1 MDSLGF
7 GGGCHWCTESVF
19 LFLKGVDR
27 VRQGWISSEPPNDD
41 FSEAVLLDFDD
52 NIISTKTL
60 IHIHLTTHSATSNH
74 PMRAKYRSAIYYFS
88 KAQEEEIVAS
98 LAELQKEFDS
108 PLVTEVLPHAA
119 FKENEEQYRE
129 YYSKNRGNTFCDRY
143 IEPKKQLLQSRFNAY
158 LK

>member
-19 LFLKGVDR
+19 LFLKGVDN
-27 VRQGWISSEPPNDD
+27 VRQGWISSKSPYDD
-41 FSEAVLLDFDD
+41 FSEAVLIDFDAD
-52 NIISTKTL
+52 IISTKTL

-88 KAQEEEIVAS
+88 KTQKQEIVS
-98 LAELQKEFDS
+98 LLEELQKEFDL
-108 PLVTEVLPHAA
+108 PLVTAVLPYSA
-119 FKENEEQYRE
+119 FRENVEQYRD
-129 YYSKNRGNTFCDRY
+129 YYSKNSGNTFCERY
-143 IEPKKQLLQSRFNAY
+143 IEPKRQLLQSRFNAY